1 MRRLPTVMAVIAAL
15 ILSGCNAS
23 GKSDGTGD
31 RDTTVYARE
40 VSGAAVELFE
50 TVTDT
55 PSLYARVAPVMTR
68 RQLAALDSLVVQGS
82 VTGAVL
88 GYALPSDTAA
98 LNRLMSE
105 PAIAGAAG
113 PDVRL
118 MWGAVTEKFG
128 ETDVMALY
136 ALRTDNGRPI
146 MDGHIVRRAALEK
159 EPSGDYW
166 QIVLTL
172 TPEAAE
178 RFAAVTRD
186 NIGRQIAVAIGG
198 KVVMAPFVRDEITG
212 GRIAIAMPG
221 STRRQ
226 CLDLI
231 DAL

>member
-1 MRRLPTVMAVIAAL
+1 MRHLPATVTGIAAL

-23 GKSDGTGD
+23 GSSGGTGES
-31 RDTTVYARE
+31 DTLTYSRE
-40 VSGAAVELFE
+40 ATGTAVELYE

-68 RQLAALDSLVVQGS
+68 RQIAALDSLVVQGS

-88 GYALPSDTAA
+88 GYALPPDTAA

-105 PAIAGAAG
+105 PNIAAATG
-113 PDVRL
+113 SDVRL
-118 MWGAVTEKFG
+118 MWSAATEKFG
-128 ETDVMALY
+128 DTEVIALY
-136 ALRTDNGRPI
+136 ALRTDNGRPA
-146 MDGHIVRRAALEK
+146 MDGRIVSRAALEK
-159 EPSGDYW
+159 EAEGDYW
-166 QIVLTL
+166 QIELTL

-178 RFAAVTRD
+178 RFAAITRD

-212 GRIAIAMPG
+212 GKIAIAMPG
-221 STRRQ
+221 TTRRQ

-231 DAL
+231 EGL